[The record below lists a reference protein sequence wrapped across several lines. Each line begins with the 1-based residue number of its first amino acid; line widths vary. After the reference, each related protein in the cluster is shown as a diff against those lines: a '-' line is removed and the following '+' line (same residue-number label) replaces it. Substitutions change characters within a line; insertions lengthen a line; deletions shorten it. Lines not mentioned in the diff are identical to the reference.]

1 MNFVEAIRVIKNIIP
16 QCSANEYDG
25 ILVKRLEAS
34 NTLDEGR
41 TTNQTHIAISGE
53 QMNMFPYLMADGY
66 FNCDY
71 SEKDEQLKKYFITQI
86 PLYIYQ
92 DNISYL
98 EADEKSGII
107 FDENKKSCV
116 CASVVRSRRK
126 EQADQVQLSLITSD
140 DVDFVKFRK
149 LLHTGDFLVILKHK
163 ERLSYD
169 CIGIRAAD
177 ENNGE
182 YHLSVLNNKF
192 YKLPTN
198 TKVDIKK
205 YIKIKDSKVENRN
218 FTISELGNILKEM
231 YSNAENKMQVASIH
245 IFGIKYGKNIIQKA
259 FKSLDIVKAAGI
271 NESYST
277 ELQKALNIYRCLE
290 QNSYGIYISDENAI
304 KEEKEVLGERKTGA
318 ENILLY
324 GVPGSGK
331 SHEIKTKY
339 CNDEKMMERVV
350 FHPDYTYSDFVGQI
364 LPRVE
369 KDKDGNEKLKYVFTP
384 GPFTRMLKKAQEDPS
399 NHYYLVIEELNRG
412 NAPAI
417 FGEIFQLLDRKDEDE
432 FPAEE
437 VGESEYGISNYDVA
451 KEVYGDENHPVR
463 IPSNMNILAT
473 MNTADQNVFTLDT
486 AFLRRW
492 STRQI
497 ENNFEK
503 SEHSKD
509 MIDGTKVSWGTFATV
524 INDMI
529 IDSNTDMVSSADKCL
544 GIYFA
549 KKKELDE
556 DMYIGLL
563 WMFHG
568 DAGET
573 KLNRL
578 MGYMDCQLVYSYNG
592 KIFQRICHRPFIARS
607 RQGEHGGGSV
617 FPTSVVE
624 DKNHIYIYGSGSKG
638 EMFRYQE
645 EKDAALL
652 RYSLRKDG
660 FAYLATESTG
670 DICTKALRFYG
681 EKLYLNVCAPYGV
694 IKVRILNED
703 GKEMEGMSYEECTY
717 KCIDLI
723 EWTPVWISNKTV
735 NSLKGQVVF
744 LEIEI
749 TNGELYAIRGD
760 FDVLGANYIKLE

>member
-231 YSNAENKMQVASIH
+231 YS
-245 IFGIKYGKNIIQKA
+245 
-259 FKSLDIVKAAGI
+259 KAAGI

-399 NHYYLVIEELNRG
+399 
-412 NAPAI
+412 
-417 FGEIFQLLDRKDEDE
+417 
-432 FPAEE
+432 
-437 VGESEYGISNYDVA
+437 
-451 KEVYGDENHPVR
+451 
-463 IPSNMNILAT
+463 
-473 MNTADQNVFTLDT
+473 
-486 AFLRRW
+486 
-492 STRQI
+492 
-497 ENNFEK
+497 
-503 SEHSKD
+503 
-509 MIDGTKVSWGTFATV
+509 
-524 INDMI
+524 
-529 IDSNTDMVSSADKCL
+529 
-544 GIYFA
+544 
-549 KKKELDE
+549 KK
-556 DMYIGLL
+556 
-563 WMFHG
+563 
-568 DAGET
+568 
-573 KLNRL
+573 N
-578 MGYMDCQLVYSYNG
+578 
-592 KIFQRICHRPFIARS
+592 
-607 RQGEHGGGSV
+607 
-617 FPTSVVE
+617 
-624 DKNHIYIYGSGSKG
+624 
-638 EMFRYQE
+638 
-645 EKDAALL
+645 
-652 RYSLRKDG
+652 
-660 FAYLATESTG
+660 
-670 DICTKALRFYG
+670 
-681 EKLYLNVCAPYGV
+681 
-694 IKVRILNED
+694 
-703 GKEMEGMSYEECTY
+703 
-717 KCIDLI
+717 
-723 EWTPVWISNKTV
+723 
-735 NSLKGQVVF
+735 
-744 LEIEI
+744 
-749 TNGELYAIRGD
+749 
-760 FDVLGANYIKLE
+760 